1 MRSYGGLTKRRFLLL
16 LSSCVLIRSTRYE
29 PTLADYIRESE
40 RIEAIRRLKLSRPT
54 NEAKRLFV
62 ADYDWIAKNLI
73 LQRARGHCPYDYAA
87 DTGPGKSSN
96 DFGRSR
102 RLTPAG
108 RDLASA
114 DLSTALFGRREHA
127 PYS

>member
-1 MRSYGGLTKRRFLLL
+1 MAGLTKRRLLLL
-16 LSSCVLIRSTRYE
+16 LSSCAFIGAAQHEL
-29 PTLADYIRESE
+29 TLADYIREDE

-87 DTGPGKSSN
+87 DTGPGN
-96 DFGRSR
+96 HR
-102 RLTPAG
+102 
-108 RDLASA
+108 
-114 DLSTALFGRREHA
+114 
-127 PYS
+127 